1 MEELASSSRRSF
13 IKTLS
18 ASAALLA
25 IGANPLAAA
34 AKERITKLTILHT
47 NDVHSRIEP
56 FPEDGSR
63 NAGLGGVARR
73 ASLIKQIRAEEEQ
86 VLLLDAGDIFQGT
99 PYFNLYGGELEIKL
113 MSKLGYDAA
122 TMGNH
127 DFDAGIDGFD
137 KQLKHA
143 NFPFLIANY
152 DFSGTVL
159 EGKTQPFK
167 VFHKGALK
175 IGVFGLGIALEGLVE
190 ASNYGQI
197 KYLDPIPVAN
207 QIANQLK
214 QELQCDLVICLSH
227 LGYSYKDNKV
237 SDKVLA
243 DQTSGIDLIIGAH
256 THTFM
261 TAPEIRK
268 NKQGEEVRIFQVGFA
283 GINLGRIDYYFEKG
297 RKKKQAI
304 GHAMRID
311 QQLTDDFEIA

>member
-214 QELQCDLVICLSH
+214 QEQHCDLVICLSH

-297 RKKKQAI
+297 HKKKQAI

>member
-127 DFDAGIDGFD
+127 DFDAGIDGFE

-214 QELQCDLVICLSH
+214 QEQHCDLVICLSH

-297 RKKKQAI
+297 HKKKQAI

>member
-214 QELQCDLVICLSH
+214 QEQHCDLVICLSH

>member
-1 MEELASSSRRSF
+1 MEELKSSSRRSF

-127 DFDAGIDGFD
+127 DFDAGIDGFE

-167 VFHKGALK
+167 VFQKGALK

-190 ASNYGQI
+190 VSNYGQV

-214 QELQCDLVICLSH
+214 QEQQCDLVICLSH

-237 SDKVLA
+237 SDKVLS

>member
-1 MEELASSSRRSF
+1 
-13 IKTLS
+13 
-18 ASAALLA
+18 
-25 IGANPLAAA
+25 
-34 AKERITKLTILHT
+34 
-47 NDVHSRIEP
+47 
-56 FPEDGSR
+56 
-63 NAGLGGVARR
+63 
-73 ASLIKQIRAEEEQ
+73 
-86 VLLLDAGDIFQGT
+86 
-99 PYFNLYGGELEIKL
+99 

-127 DFDAGIDGFD
+127 DFDAGIEGFD

-167 VFHKGALK
+167 VFQKGALK

-214 QELQCDLVICLSH
+214 QEQQCDLVICLSH

-311 QQLTDDFEIA
+311 QDLTDDFEIA

>member
-122 TMGNH
+122 TIGNH
-127 DFDAGIDGFD
+127 DFDAGIEGFD

-152 DFSGTVL
+152 DFSGTLL

-214 QELQCDLVICLSH
+214 QEQQCDLVICLSH

-311 QQLTDDFEIA
+311 QDLTDDFEIA

>member
-127 DFDAGIDGFD
+127 DFDAGIDGFE

-214 QELQCDLVICLSH
+214 QEQQCDLVICLSH

>member
-73 ASLIKQIRAEEEQ
+73 ASLIKQIRAEEAQ

-214 QELQCDLVICLSH
+214 QEQQCDLVICLSH

-304 GHAMRID
+304 GLAMRID

>member
-34 AKERITKLTILHT
+34 AKEPITKLTILHT

-214 QELQCDLVICLSH
+214 QEQQCDLVICLSH

>member
-122 TMGNH
+122 TIGNH

-152 DFSGTVL
+152 DFSGTLL

-190 ASNYGQI
+190 VSNYGQV

-214 QELQCDLVICLSH
+214 QEQQCDLVICLSH

-304 GHAMRID
+304 GLAMRID

>member
-167 VFHKGALK
+167 VFQKGVLK

-214 QELQCDLVICLSH
+214 QEQQCDLVICLSH

-237 SDKVLA
+237 SDKLLA

-304 GHAMRID
+304 GLAMRID